1 MPPGNFDDS
10 AALPPPPTTAK
21 RSFRVPSDYYSA
33 PLADVKPVFPRWVP
47 YGCGSAALAFVLLL
61 FAAGAIISGPAIGQ
75 FLDFIMGVTL
85 GELRPMIA
93 SDVPASE
100 KEEFEAEVSR
110 MREGMRTGKVPVQQV
125 QPFLNAM
132 QKVVSDEKVTLQ
144 ELESLTETAR
154 VAQRPKASS

>member
-1 MPPGNFDDS
+1 M
-10 AALPPPPTTAK
+10 
-21 RSFRVPSDYYSA
+21 
-33 PLADVKPVFPRWVP
+33 
-47 YGCGSAALAFVLLL
+47 LLL
-61 FAAGAIISGPAIGQ
+61 FVAGAIVSGPAIGQ
-75 FLDFIMGVTL
+75 FLDFVMGITL

-93 SDVPASE
+93 ADVPASE

-110 MREGMRTGKVPVQQV
+110 MREGMRTGSVPVQQV

-154 VAQRPKASS
+154 AAQRPKASN